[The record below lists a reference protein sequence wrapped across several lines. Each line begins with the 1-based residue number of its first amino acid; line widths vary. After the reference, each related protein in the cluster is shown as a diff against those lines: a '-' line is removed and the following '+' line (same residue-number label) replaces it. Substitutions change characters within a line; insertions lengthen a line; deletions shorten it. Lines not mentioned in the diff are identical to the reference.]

1 MNWVL
6 RIYNSWHSFRS
17 SSKIK
22 DCVSKKTV
30 LKWVLAGSALKC
42 IVGENHKQNVHQINR
57 VKSLKDKYIAKPM
70 YLKWKTRWATHPYTR
85 AISKTNCSQSSHDLL
100 VRNKQKRSDQIW
112 SNMHKQHQKTQKKH
126 LKQRTGQR
134 SSALSSLFF
143 ASLGTGHLHLHP
155 PLHKVLLVKVSDYK
169 R

>member
-100 VRNKQKRSDQIW
+100 VRNKQKRSDQIR
-112 SNMHKQHQKTQKKH
+112 SNMHKQHQKTQKKTFET
-126 LKQRTGQR
+126 KDR
-134 SSALSSLFF
+134 SKKFCSFFLFF